1 LRFKKTARAS
11 KKRATQYRERLKMA
25 MNFDIKL
32 RNTVLGNDAI
42 NFCLAQLKKR
52 NVQVKGRR
60 YTTDEKI
67 FASALFKQ
75 SGRAYTKLRQIFALP
90 TRQTMMGMLNKVP
103 ITAGFNKVI
112 FQNLKNA
119 VSKLSN
125 RDKLCTQIFDEMS
138 IMPHIMKLK
147 THSHAPTKNNNF
159 AHLIKK

>member
-1 LRFKKTARAS
+1 
-11 KKRATQYRERLKMA
+11 
-25 MNFDIKL
+25 
-32 RNTVLGNDAI
+32 
-42 NFCLAQLKKR
+42 
-52 NVQVKGRR
+52 VQVKGRR

-90 TRQTMMGMLNKVP
+90 TRQTMMGMLN
-103 ITAGFNKVI
+103 NKVI

-125 RDKLCTQIFDEMS
+125 RDKLCTLIFDEMS
-138 IMPHIMKLK
+138 IIPHIMKLK
-147 THSHAPTKNNNF
+147 THSHAPTKNNHF